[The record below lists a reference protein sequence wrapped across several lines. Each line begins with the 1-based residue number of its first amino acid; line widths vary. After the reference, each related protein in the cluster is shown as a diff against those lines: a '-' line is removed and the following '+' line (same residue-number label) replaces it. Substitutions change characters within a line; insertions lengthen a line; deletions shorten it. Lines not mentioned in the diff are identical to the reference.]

1 MIVKT
6 ILLISDALL
15 AIINSLSLEMMRY
28 SFIFFNMEPYKY
40 KVLHDYKKDKL
51 GKTSPR
57 KIDFPLN
64 ILYQPI
70 NQIYPDLDLEKPPGA
85 ISFK

>member
-1 MIVKT
+1 
-6 ILLISDALL
+6 
-15 AIINSLSLEMMRY
+15 
-28 SFIFFNMEPYKY
+28 MEPYKY